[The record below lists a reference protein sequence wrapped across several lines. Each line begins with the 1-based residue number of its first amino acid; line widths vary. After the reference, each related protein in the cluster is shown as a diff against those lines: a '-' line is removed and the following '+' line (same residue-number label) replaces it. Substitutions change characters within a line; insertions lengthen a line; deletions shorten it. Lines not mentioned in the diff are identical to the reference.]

1 MGGYV
6 FQLPVVLWGNA
17 KRRRREAP
25 PFDLAPPLATMTRSY
40 KGCIPFQSAKRGS
53 RPRRNGLGCHKTE
66 RPGWTA
72 PCMIV
77 VCRICHASPA
87 RGVFQTA
94 DGFGC
99 IAPQY
104 RCPWRAGAYRR
115 DSPSSLWEGVS
126 KFHYPPRCPRARF
139 ASTGSK
145 AALIARPACPSPP
158 ELAVVAAHLTSL
170 SRGFRIGNT
179 VYSVFKARKKTPLTY
194 QEVSGAN
201 VLPLTE
207 IFSKYFS

>member
-1 MGGYV
+1 
-6 FQLPVVLWGNA
+6 
-17 KRRRREAP
+17 
-25 PFDLAPPLATMTRSY
+25 MTRSS
-40 KGCIPFQSAKRGS
+40 GTVVFRFNPQKREP
-53 RPRRNGLGCHKTE
+53 PRRNGLGCHKTE

-77 VCRICHASPA
+77 VCSICHASPA

-145 AALIARPACPSPP
+145 AALIARPAYPSPP

>member
-1 MGGYV
+1 
-6 FQLPVVLWGNA
+6 
-17 KRRRREAP
+17 
-25 PFDLAPPLATMTRSY
+25 MTRSS
-40 KGCIPFQSAKRGS
+40 GTVVFRFNPQKREP
-53 RPRRNGLGCHKTE
+53 PRRNGLGCHKTE

-77 VCRICHASPA
+77 VCSICHASPA

-126 KFHYPPRCPRARF
+126 KFHYPPRCPRTRF

-145 AALIARPACPSPP
+145 AALIARPAYPSPP

-170 SRGFRIGNT
+170 SRGFRIWNT

>member
-1 MGGYV
+1 
-6 FQLPVVLWGNA
+6 
-17 KRRRREAP
+17 
-25 PFDLAPPLATMTRSY
+25 MTRSS
-40 KGCIPFQSAKRGS
+40 GTVVFRFNPQKREP
-53 RPRRNGLGCHKTE
+53 PRRNGLGCHKTE
-66 RPGWTA
+66 RPGLAA

-99 IAPQY
+99 IAPQH

-115 DSPSSLWEGVS
+115 NSPSSLWEGVS

-194 QEVSGAN
+194 CYIASIKTN
-201 VLPLTE
+201 VPYRNRVIRRAILTVMTE
-207 IFSKYFS
+207 SLGIWRMIKDLLHILKWKN

>member
-1 MGGYV
+1 
-6 FQLPVVLWGNA
+6 
-17 KRRRREAP
+17 
-25 PFDLAPPLATMTRSY
+25 MTRSS
-40 KGCIPFQSAKRGS
+40 GTVVFRFNPQKREP
-53 RPRRNGLGCHKTE
+53 PRRNGLGCHKTE

-77 VCRICHASPA
+77 VCRICHVSPA

-139 ASTGSK
+139 ASAGSK

>member
-1 MGGYV
+1 
-6 FQLPVVLWGNA
+6 
-17 KRRRREAP
+17 
-25 PFDLAPPLATMTRSY
+25 MTRSS
-40 KGCIPFQSAKRGS
+40 GTVVFRFNPQKREP
-53 RPRRNGLGCHKTE
+53 PRRNGLGCHKTE

-72 PCMIV
+72 PYMIV

-104 RCPWRAGAYRR
+104 RCPWRAGAYHR

>member
-1 MGGYV
+1 
-6 FQLPVVLWGNA
+6 
-17 KRRRREAP
+17 
-25 PFDLAPPLATMTRSY
+25 MTRSS
-40 KGCIPFQSAKRGS
+40 GTVVFRFNPQKREP
-53 RPRRNGLGCHKTE
+53 PRRNGLGCHKTE
-66 RPGWTA
+66 RPGLTA
-72 PCMIV
+72 PCTIV
-77 VCRICHASPA
+77 VCRICHASPT

-139 ASTGSK
+139 ANTGSK

>member
-1 MGGYV
+1 
-6 FQLPVVLWGNA
+6 
-17 KRRRREAP
+17 
-25 PFDLAPPLATMTRSY
+25 MTRSS
-40 KGCIPFQSAKRGS
+40 GTVVFRFNPQKREP
-53 RPRRNGLGCHKTE
+53 PRRNGLGCHKTE

-77 VCRICHASPA
+77 VCRICHTSPA

-139 ASTGSK
+139 ANTGSK

>member
-1 MGGYV
+1 
-6 FQLPVVLWGNA
+6 
-17 KRRRREAP
+17 
-25 PFDLAPPLATMTRSY
+25 MTRSS
-40 KGCIPFQSAKRGS
+40 GTVVFRFNPQKREP
-53 RPRRNGLGCHKTE
+53 PRRNGLGCHKTE
-66 RPGWTA
+66 RPGLTA

-139 ASTGSK
+139 ANTGSK

-158 ELAVVAAHLTSL
+158 GCSIFATSCTRSCAGYVPVLPCIQLSTNHESL
-170 SRGFRIGNT
+170 SQPIMKIG
-179 VYSVFKARKKTPLTY
+179 Y
-194 QEVSGAN
+194 
-201 VLPLTE
+201 
-207 IFSKYFS
+207 

>member
-1 MGGYV
+1 
-6 FQLPVVLWGNA
+6 
-17 KRRRREAP
+17 
-25 PFDLAPPLATMTRSY
+25 MTRSS
-40 KGCIPFQSAKRGS
+40 GTVVFRFNPQKREP
-53 RPRRNGLGCHKTE
+53 PRRNGLGCHKTE
-66 RPGWTA
+66 RPVLTA

-77 VCRICHASPA
+77 VCRICHASPT

-139 ASTGSK
+139 ANTGSK

>member
-1 MGGYV
+1 
-6 FQLPVVLWGNA
+6 
-17 KRRRREAP
+17 
-25 PFDLAPPLATMTRSY
+25 MTRSS
-40 KGCIPFQSAKRGS
+40 GTVVFRFNPQKREP
-53 RPRRNGLGCHKTE
+53 PRRNGLGCHKTE
-66 RPGWTA
+66 RPGLTA

-77 VCRICHASPA
+77 VCHICHASPA

-139 ASTGSK
+139 ANTGSK

>member
-1 MGGYV
+1 
-6 FQLPVVLWGNA
+6 
-17 KRRRREAP
+17 
-25 PFDLAPPLATMTRSY
+25 MTRSY

-99 IAPQY
+99 IAPQH

-194 QEVSGAN
+194 QEVLGAN

>member
-1 MGGYV
+1 
-6 FQLPVVLWGNA
+6 
-17 KRRRREAP
+17 
-25 PFDLAPPLATMTRSY
+25 MTRSS
-40 KGCIPFQSAKRGS
+40 GTVVFRFNPQKREP
-53 RPRRNGLGCHKTE
+53 PRRNGLGCHKTE
-66 RPGWTA
+66 RPGLTA

-99 IAPQY
+99 IAPQH

-194 QEVSGAN
+194 CYIASIKTN
-201 VLPLTE
+201 VPYRNRVIRRAILTVMTE
-207 IFSKYFS
+207 SLGIWRMIKDLLHILKWKN

>member
-1 MGGYV
+1 
-6 FQLPVVLWGNA
+6 
-17 KRRRREAP
+17 
-25 PFDLAPPLATMTRSY
+25 MTRSS
-40 KGCIPFQSAKRGS
+40 GTVVIRFNPQKREP
-53 RPRRNGLGCHKTE
+53 PRRNGLGCHKTE

-99 IAPQY
+99 IAPQH
-104 RCPWRAGAYRR
+104 RCPWRAGAY
-115 DSPSSLWEGVS
+115 
-126 KFHYPPRCPRARF
+126 RARF

>member
-1 MGGYV
+1 
-6 FQLPVVLWGNA
+6 
-17 KRRRREAP
+17 
-25 PFDLAPPLATMTRSY
+25 MTRSS
-40 KGCIPFQSAKRGS
+40 GTVVFRFNPQKREP
-53 RPRRNGLGCHKTE
+53 PRRNGLGCHKTE

-77 VCRICHASPA
+77 VCHICHASPA

-126 KFHYPPRCPRARF
+126 KFHYPPRCPRVRF
-139 ASTGSK
+139 ANTGSK

>member
-1 MGGYV
+1 MILRNCANTSPRKRS
-6 FQLPVVLWGNA
+6 QEKNA
-17 KRRRREAP
+17 AKDQRCNCLTYKHFYLYGLSCTLSSSFSKLNSFIGCA
-25 PFDLAPPLATMTRSY
+25 PLATMTRSS
-40 KGCIPFQSAKRGS
+40 GTVVFRFNPQKREP
-53 RPRRNGLGCHKTE
+53 PRRNGLGCHKTE
-66 RPGWTA
+66 RPGLTA

-99 IAPQY
+99 IAPQH

-139 ASTGSK
+139 ASTGTK
-145 AALIARPACPSPP
+145 A
-158 ELAVVAAHLTSL
+158 T
-170 SRGFRIGNT
+170 F
-179 VYSVFKARKKTPLTY
+179 
-194 QEVSGAN
+194 
-201 VLPLTE
+201 
-207 IFSKYFS
+207 

>member
-1 MGGYV
+1 
-6 FQLPVVLWGNA
+6 
-17 KRRRREAP
+17 
-25 PFDLAPPLATMTRSY
+25 MTRSS
-40 KGCIPFQSAKRGS
+40 GTVVFRFNPQKREP
-53 RPRRNGLGCHKTE
+53 PRRNGLGCHKTE

-99 IAPQY
+99 IAPQH

-139 ASTGSK
+139 ANTGSK
-145 AALIARPACPSPP
+145 ATLIARPACPSPP

>member
-1 MGGYV
+1 
-6 FQLPVVLWGNA
+6 
-17 KRRRREAP
+17 
-25 PFDLAPPLATMTRSY
+25 MTRSS
-40 KGCIPFQSAKRGS
+40 GTVVFRFNPQDREP
-53 RPRRNGLGCHKTE
+53 PRRNGLGCHKTE

-77 VCRICHASPA
+77 VCRICHASPT

-139 ASTGSK
+139 ANTGSK

>member
-1 MGGYV
+1 
-6 FQLPVVLWGNA
+6 
-17 KRRRREAP
+17 
-25 PFDLAPPLATMTRSY
+25 MTRSS
-40 KGCIPFQSAKRGS
+40 GTVVFRFNPQKREP
-53 RPRRNGLGCHKTE
+53 PRRNGLGCHKTE
-66 RPGWTA
+66 RPGLTA

-99 IAPQY
+99 IAPQH

-139 ASTGSK
+139 ANTGSK

-158 ELAVVAAHLTSL
+158 EAGCRGGAPYVAITRISYREYCLFSFQGEEENSSHLSG
-170 SRGFRIGNT
+170 GFGGKCTPSYRDF
-179 VYSVFKARKKTPLTY
+179 FKIFFIAASPRWTEQQTRLRPTPSAAAISAL
-194 QEVSGAN
+194 
-201 VLPLTE
+201 LMPRR
-207 IFSKYFS
+207 

>member
-1 MGGYV
+1 MVWAVIRQKGPV
-6 FQLPVVLWGNA
+6 RRLPVWLLCTV
-17 KRRRREAP
+17 
-25 PFDLAPPLATMTRSY
+25 FATH
-40 KGCIPFQSAKRGS
+40 
-53 RPRRNGLGCHKTE
+53 PRHG
-66 RPGWTA
+66 
-72 PCMIV
+72 
-77 VCRICHASPA
+77 
-87 RGVFQTA
+87 GVFQTA
-94 DGFGC
+94 DGFGY
-99 IAPQY
+99 IAPQH

-139 ASTGSK
+139 ANTGSK

-158 ELAVVAAHLTSL
+158 KLLAVVAARLTSL
-170 SRGFRIGNT
+170 SRGFRIWNT

-201 VLPLTE
+201 VLPFTE

>member
-1 MGGYV
+1 MATKERSDAHGKETCQRRG
-6 FQLPVVLWGNA
+6 QHPQT
-17 KRRRREAP
+17 RRRALGGSLHSR
-25 PFDLAPPLATMTRSY
+25 LPL
-40 KGCIPFQSAKRGS
+40 
-53 RPRRNGLGCHKTE
+53 
-66 RPGWTA
+66 
-72 PCMIV
+72 
-77 VCRICHASPA
+77 
-87 RGVFQTA
+87 
-94 DGFGC
+94 
-99 IAPQY
+99 PQ
-104 RCPWRAGAYRR
+104 RAGAYQG
-115 DSPSSLWEGVS
+115 SPSSLWEGVS

>member
-1 MGGYV
+1 
-6 FQLPVVLWGNA
+6 
-17 KRRRREAP
+17 
-25 PFDLAPPLATMTRSY
+25 MTRSS
-40 KGCIPFQSAKRGS
+40 GTVVFRFNPQKREP
-53 RPRRNGLGCHKTE
+53 PRRNGLGCHKTE

-77 VCRICHASPA
+77 VCRICHASPT

-139 ASTGSK
+139 ANTGSK

>member
-1 MGGYV
+1 
-6 FQLPVVLWGNA
+6 
-17 KRRRREAP
+17 
-25 PFDLAPPLATMTRSY
+25 MTRSS
-40 KGCIPFQSAKRGS
+40 GTVVFRFNPQKREP
-53 RPRRNGLGCHKTE
+53 PRRNGLGCHKTE
-66 RPGWTA
+66 RPGLTA

-99 IAPQY
+99 IAPQH

-115 DSPSSLWEGVS
+115 NSPSSLWEGVS

-194 QEVSGAN
+194 CYIASIKTN
-201 VLPLTE
+201 VPYRNRVIRRAILTVMTE
-207 IFSKYFS
+207 SLGIWRMIKDLLHILKWKN

>member
-1 MGGYV
+1 
-6 FQLPVVLWGNA
+6 
-17 KRRRREAP
+17 
-25 PFDLAPPLATMTRSY
+25 MTRSS
-40 KGCIPFQSAKRGS
+40 GTVVFRFNPQKREP
-53 RPRRNGLGCHKTE
+53 PRRNGLGCHKTE

-77 VCRICHASPA
+77 VCRICHASPT

>member
-1 MGGYV
+1 
-6 FQLPVVLWGNA
+6 
-17 KRRRREAP
+17 
-25 PFDLAPPLATMTRSY
+25 MTRSS
-40 KGCIPFQSAKRGS
+40 GTVVFRFNPQKREP
-53 RPRRNGLGCHKTE
+53 PRRNGLGCHKTE
-66 RPGWTA
+66 RPGQAA
-72 PCMIV
+72 PCIIV
-77 VCRICHASPA
+77 VCRICHASPT

-139 ASTGSK
+139 ANTGSK